1 SAAYAGLVQA
11 SPEDPELRIAL
22 ASARYRAGAVDEAL
36 PELKAAID
44 LLEATGDG
52 AKALGAR
59 LEAWAQRGWV
69 RYRLW
74 GPSSAPRV
82 FLPAPFDFAR
92 ASPEENVNAQLA
104 RHSALQGDP
113 LAQIKLAS
121 FMGEGHWLEQDLE
134 GGGQILQRW
143 SFAGHSE
150 AQYRFFELL
159 LRETPAWSGDAPA
172 AEAWLRAAVAQ
183 GNENARDRQLR
194 RAAKQR

>member
-1 SAAYAGLVQA
+1 MTERTSKNSMLH
-11 SPEDPELRIAL
+11 I
-22 ASARYRAGAVDEAL
+22 
-36 PELKAAID
+36 
-44 LLEATGDG
+44 DG
-52 AKALGAR
+52 A
-59 LEAWAQRGWV
+59 
-69 RYRLW
+69 
-74 GPSSAPRV
+74 
-82 FLPAPFDFAR
+82 
-92 ASPEENVNAQLA
+92 
-104 RHSALQGDP
+104 QG
-113 LAQIKLAS
+113 
-121 FMGEGHWLEQDLE
+121 E